1 MSCLPRC
8 SFIGSLYMEYMS
20 QEGYDKLVAEL
31 QQLENVELP
40 QVREAIAEA
49 RDKGDL
55 SENFEYHAA
64 KREQS
69 RLLGRIRFK
78 QKVLENARVIDVS
91 KRDTDRIQLLSK
103 VEMTNLG
110 NNSRMTY
117 TLASPH
123 EANLREGKISVKS
136 PIAQALL
143 NKKPGDIVEVRV
155 PAGML
160 RLRIEKVTI

>member
-1 MSCLPRC
+1 
-8 SFIGSLYMEYMS
+8 MEYMS

-31 QQLENVELP
+31 HELESVELP
-40 QVREAIAEA
+40 RVREAIAEA

-78 QKVLENARVIDVS
+78 QRVLEHARVIDT
-91 KRDTDRIQLLSK
+91 KQLGSDVVGLLTR
-103 VEMTNLG
+103 VEMTNLK
-110 NNSRMTY
+110 NNARMTY
-117 TLASPH
+117 TIVSPH
-123 EANLREGKISVKS
+123 EANLREGKISIKS

-143 NKKPGDIVEVRV
+143 NKKAGDVVEVRV
-155 PAGML
+155 PAGVQT
-160 RLRIEKVTI
+160 LRIESIAL

>member
-1 MSCLPRC
+1 MS
-8 SFIGSLYMEYMS
+8 FEYMS

-31 QQLENVELP
+31 HQLESVELP

-69 RLLGRIRFK
+69 RLLGQIRFK
-78 QKVLENARVIDVS
+78 QKVLANARVIDMSRLSGDKV
-91 KRDTDRIQLLSK
+91 QLLSK
-103 VEMTNLG
+103 VEMTNLA

-117 TLASPH
+117 TLVSPH
-123 EANLREGKISVKS
+123 EANIREGKISVKS
-136 PIAQALL
+136 PIGQALL
-143 NKKPGDIVEVRV
+143 NKTAGEEVEVRV
-155 PAGML
+155 PAGIM
-160 RLRIEKVTI
+160 RLRIESIQLG